1 MRSALFKK
9 MDLDW
14 GRWEPWKGWD
24 ISDNGTWMEMVIA
37 EMERKNETEI
47 CLGTGIRYLWEG
59 GEDGVGDNSWISG
72 FHNGIKYEPF
82 TRRGPGEEPVEW
94 GGLAS
99 QFGYVVSG
107 GLMRHSGI
115 VQGVS
120 EGCELVNE
128 SCSVVSDS
136 LQPSGLY
143 SPCNS
148 PGQNTGVGSLSLFQ
162 GIFPTQGSNPGLPH
176 CRQIL
181 YHLSH
186 KGSPNVCWTHEFESD
201 HGEVKFWAAKE
212 RDQRAELIFLKLLST
227 I

>member
-1 MRSALFKK
+1 M
-9 MDLDW
+9 
-14 GRWEPWKGWD
+14 
-24 ISDNGTWMEMVIA
+24 
-37 EMERKNETEI
+37 
-47 CLGTGIRYLWEG
+47 
-59 GEDGVGDNSWISG
+59 
-72 FHNGIKYEPF
+72 
-82 TRRGPGEEPVEW
+82 EW

-148 PGQNTGVGSLSLFQ
+148 PGQNTEVGSLSL
-162 GIFPTQGSNPGLPH
+162 GSNLGLPH

-181 YHLSH
+181 YKLSH
-186 KGSPNVCWTHEFESD
+186 KVRPVLSEGKYKYT
-201 HGEVKFWAAKE
+201 
-212 RDQRAELIFLKLLST
+212 QRARHRK
-227 I
+227 

>member
-1 MRSALFKK
+1 M
-9 MDLDW
+9 
-14 GRWEPWKGWD
+14 
-24 ISDNGTWMEMVIA
+24 
-37 EMERKNETEI
+37 
-47 CLGTGIRYLWEG
+47 
-59 GEDGVGDNSWISG
+59 
-72 FHNGIKYEPF
+72 
-82 TRRGPGEEPVEW
+82 EW